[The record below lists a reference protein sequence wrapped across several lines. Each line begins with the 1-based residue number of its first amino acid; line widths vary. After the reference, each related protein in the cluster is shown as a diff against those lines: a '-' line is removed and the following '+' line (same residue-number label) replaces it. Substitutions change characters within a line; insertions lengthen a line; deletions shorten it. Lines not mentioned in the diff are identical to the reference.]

1 MSGECNVGKLNKG
14 AKGSLDGVTSLP
26 DHTDDGARVHVA
38 DETGEE
44 GLGREV
50 GVVLLEVVLAGGSHL
65 QADELYRE
73 QGKARGSASTRDF

>member
-1 MSGECNVGKLNKG
+1 VGKLNKG

-65 QADELYRE
+65 QADELESE
-73 QGKARGSASTRDF
+73 QGKARESASTRDL

>member
-1 MSGECNVGKLNKG
+1 MGGLDKG
-14 AKGSLDGVTSLP
+14 AGDSLDGVTSLP

-50 GVVLLEVVLAGGSHL
+50 GVVLLEMVLAGGSHL

-73 QGKARGSASTRDF
+73 QGKARESASLRDF

>member
-1 MSGECNVGKLNKG
+1 VGKLNKG

-65 QADELYRE
+65 QADELHRE
-73 QGKARGSASTRDF
+73 QGKARESASLRGF

>member
-1 MSGECNVGKLNKG
+1 MGKLNKG

-65 QADELYRE
+65 QADELESE
-73 QGKARGSASTRDF
+73 QGKARESASTRDL